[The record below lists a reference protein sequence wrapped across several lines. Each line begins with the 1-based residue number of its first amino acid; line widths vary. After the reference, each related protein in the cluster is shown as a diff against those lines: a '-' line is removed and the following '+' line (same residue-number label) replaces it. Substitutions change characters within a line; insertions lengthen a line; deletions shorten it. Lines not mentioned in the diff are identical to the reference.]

1 MDHYLESLERVLRLQ
16 CPVKVDALRWSPVA
30 VAAAS
35 VAVVITPAADA
46 PD

>member
-1 MDHYLESLERVLRLQ
+1 MNS
-16 CPVKVDALRWSPVA
+16 AA

>member
-1 MDHYLESLERVLRLQ
+1 MHSVG
-16 CPVKVDALRWSPVA
+16 AAA

-35 VAVVITPAADA
+35 VTVVITPAADA